1 MSEHKQAAALADN
14 HHKMRK
20 KNHTPIYQTP
30 LVADG
35 LLPYQLRARTEENNN
50 FHEIFSVRVRALSK
64 EYPISALLAPF
75 FGVFPTFC
83 LRFFGTFFL
92 FLELL
97 PGVYR
102 LLSTL

>member
-35 LLPYQLRARTEENNN
+35 LLPYQGS
-50 FHEIFSVRVRALSK
+50 IRVRALSK